1 MGVHVLLFLSQLF
14 VRAPQITT
22 LPSCIFFS
30 PLEWFWSPPS
40 VKCYIPLSIVF
51 QALCSLVVHKQFS
64 IFLRNSSQNNWAY
77 FHIAKK
83 WVNMI
88 TWHNCQY
95 IISKYS
101 MNIFLNIHIYMGH
114 PQGLSGK
121 ESTCKAGAAGD
132 TGLSLGSERSLGG
145 GRGNILQYCCLEN
158 PMDRGAWWATVHRV
172 TKNWTW
178 LKQLSMHADTHIYLK
193 LCRIVYMQIIFSAQF
208 ITQT

>member
-40 VKCYIPLSIVF
+40 VKCYIPLSLVF

-64 IFLRNSSQNNWAY
+64 IFLRNSSQNVWAY

-101 MNIFLNIHIYMGH
+101 MNIFLNIHIYMYIWGILRVSVVKNPPASQELQETQVWALGQKDPLEEDVATYSSIVAWRIQWIEGPGGLQSIGSQRIGH
-114 PQGLSGK
+114 DWNNLACMQ
-121 ESTCKAGAAGD
+121 
-132 TGLSLGSERSLGG
+132 
-145 GRGNILQYCCLEN
+145 
-158 PMDRGAWWATVHRV
+158 
-172 TKNWTW
+172 
-178 LKQLSMHADTHIYLK
+178 THIY
-193 LCRIVYMQIIFSAQF
+193 ISNHVE
-208 ITQT
+208 